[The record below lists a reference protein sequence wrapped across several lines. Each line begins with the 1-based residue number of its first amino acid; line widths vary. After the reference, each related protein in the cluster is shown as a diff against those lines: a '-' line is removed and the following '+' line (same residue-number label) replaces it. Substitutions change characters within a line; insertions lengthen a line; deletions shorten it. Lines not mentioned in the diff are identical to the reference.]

1 MATLSQ
7 ARDAFQLR
15 LLTFLYRGS
24 TSSSL
29 VLKGGVAMRV
39 LTESA
44 RFTQDLDFDHDPH
57 RSLASL
63 QNTVRT
69 AIDRAIHGS
78 GLIDTSISE
87 SKQTD
92 TVARWKISGRTSTGE
107 NLHLAVEVSRRQT
120 PDPNHVLKIPV
131 QIADRTLPRVYV
143 SVYDEQTL
151 ADNKL
156 AALID
161 DRRTAPR
168 DIYDLEL
175 LLARGV
181 VPSAGSVE
189 NLGGAVPDKDRRR
202 CGLMK
207 ALHWSTRLELVLAEP
222 SALRVLDTASI
233 IQLAKNVRQ
242 DISKPSVERWIQE
255 AVAANRL
262 ARVVR
267 GLFLNRL
274 ITPPPQ
280 LCEAAVWLRPG
291 AVISLQTV
299 LGDSGVWSNYTD
311 WVTAVVPLSSRYATP
326 SLGRVETAGGTFVF
340 RGLPERIL
348 ETGAENDRLVAGVD
362 YRRATPE
369 AALMHW
375 LYLSSSPRSRM
386 STPPL
391 DLDLDALDLKRLK
404 RLAIA
409 MRLDANLTV
418 WRNRPAFAHQ

>member
-7 ARDAFQLR
+7 ARDAFQRR

-29 VLKGGVAMRV
+29 VLKGGAAMRV

-44 RFTQDLDFDHDPH
+44 RYTQDLDFDHDPH

-107 NLHLAVEVSRRQT
+107 ILHLAVEVSRRQT

-143 SVYDEQTL
+143 SVYDEQAL

-168 DIYDLEL
+168 DVYDLEL

-181 VPSAGSVE
+181 VPSAAAVV
-189 NLGGAVPDKDRRR
+189 NLGGAET
-202 CGLMK
+202 LMK
-207 ALHWSTRLELVLAEP
+207 RVTDKLDLISWALFRDEVMPTLPADIHAHIDEDEYLSMKVRLLEKL
-222 SALRVLDTASI
+222 
-233 IQLAKNVRQ
+233 
-242 DISKPSVERWIQE
+242 ERC
-255 AVAANRL
+255 L
-262 ARVVR
+262 AR
-267 GLFLNRL
+267 
-274 ITPPPQ
+274 
-280 LCEAAVWLRPG
+280 
-291 AVISLQTV
+291 
-299 LGDSGVWSNYTD
+299 
-311 WVTAVVPLSSRYATP
+311 
-326 SLGRVETAGGTFVF
+326 TAG
-340 RGLPERIL
+340 
-348 ETGAENDRLVAGVD
+348 
-362 YRRATPE
+362 
-369 AALMHW
+369 
-375 LYLSSSPRSRM
+375 
-386 STPPL
+386 
-391 DLDLDALDLKRLK
+391 DADS
-404 RLAIA
+404 
-409 MRLDANLTV
+409 
-418 WRNRPAFAHQ
+418 

>member
-1 MATLSQ
+1 MLNLSQ
-7 ARDAFQLR
+7 VRDAFQQR
-15 LLTFLYRGS
+15 LLTFLFRGS

-29 VLKGGVAMRV
+29 VLKGGAAMRV

-78 GLIDTSISE
+78 GLIDASVSE

-120 PDPNHVLKIPV
+120 PDPNHVLKVPV

-143 SVYDEQTL
+143 SVYDEQAL

-181 VPSAGSVE
+181 VPSAVAVE
-189 NLGGAVPDKDRRR
+189 NLGGAKTLTKRIADKLDLMGWALFRDEV
-202 CGLMK
+202 LPTLPVEVVAHIDENEYLTMK
-207 ALHWSTRLELVLAEP
+207 ARLLETLE
-222 SALRVLDTASI
+222 
-233 IQLAKNVRQ
+233 
-242 DISKPSVERWIQE
+242 
-255 AVAANRL
+255 
-262 ARVVR
+262 R
-267 GLFLNRL
+267 GL
-274 ITPPPQ
+274 TK
-280 LCEAAVWLRPG
+280 
-291 AVISLQTV
+291 
-299 LGDSGVWSNYTD
+299 
-311 WVTAVVPLSSRYATP
+311 
-326 SLGRVETAGGTFVF
+326 TAG
-340 RGLPERIL
+340 
-348 ETGAENDRLVAGVD
+348 
-362 YRRATPE
+362 
-369 AALMHW
+369 
-375 LYLSSSPRSRM
+375 
-386 STPPL
+386 
-391 DLDLDALDLKRLK
+391 DADS
-404 RLAIA
+404 
-409 MRLDANLTV
+409 
-418 WRNRPAFAHQ
+418 

>member
-69 AIDRAIHGS
+69 AIDRAIQGS

-92 TVARWKISGRTSTGE
+92 TVARWKISGRTSSGE

-143 SVYDEQTL
+143 SVYDEQAL

-156 AALID
+156 AALTD

-181 VPSAGSVE
+181 VPSARAVE
-189 NLGGAVPDKDRRR
+189 NLGGAVA
-202 CGLMK
+202 LMK
-207 ALHWSTRLELVLAEP
+207 RVADKLELMSWALFRDEVLPTLPVDIYAHVDEDEY
-222 SALRVLDTASI
+222 LTM
-233 IQLAKNVRQ
+233 KVRLL
-242 DISKPSVERWIQE
+242 KTLER
-255 AVAANRL
+255 RL
-262 ARVVR
+262 
-267 GLFLNRL
+267 
-274 ITPPPQ
+274 TK
-280 LCEAAVWLRPG
+280 
-291 AVISLQTV
+291 
-299 LGDSGVWSNYTD
+299 
-311 WVTAVVPLSSRYATP
+311 
-326 SLGRVETAGGTFVF
+326 TAG
-340 RGLPERIL
+340 
-348 ETGAENDRLVAGVD
+348 
-362 YRRATPE
+362 
-369 AALMHW
+369 
-375 LYLSSSPRSRM
+375 
-386 STPPL
+386 
-391 DLDLDALDLKRLK
+391 DADS
-404 RLAIA
+404 
-409 MRLDANLTV
+409 
-418 WRNRPAFAHQ
+418 